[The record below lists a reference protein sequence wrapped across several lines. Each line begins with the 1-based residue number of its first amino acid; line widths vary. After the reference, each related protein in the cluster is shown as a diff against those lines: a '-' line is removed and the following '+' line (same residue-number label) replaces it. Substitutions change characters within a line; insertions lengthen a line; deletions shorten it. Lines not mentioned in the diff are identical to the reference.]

1 MALTLNPGRLL
12 GLSGAYWQTCALHAG
27 VKLGLFTALG
37 GHARSPEQ
45 IAAIID
51 ADTRAVAMLMNA
63 LVAMAL
69 LKKEGDQYVNTN
81 ESRLFLDESSE
92 TYQGHIILHH
102 HQLMASWADLDKAVQ
117 TGRPVRA
124 RLSLQDAEARRHF
137 LMGMFNLAMGLA
149 PRVTAALDLTDR
161 RRLLDLGG
169 GPGTYA
175 IHFCQ
180 RQPDLQA
187 VVFDLPGT
195 RPFAEDTI
203 ARFGLSE
210 RIQFVSGD
218 YLETALP
225 GRYDMIW
232 VSHILHAENPANCRR
247 IIRKAVDALDAGGS
261 LIIHD
266 FFLHD
271 TLDAPLFATLFALNM
286 LLGTE
291 GGQAYSQAQVEV
303 MLKEA
308 GLRRIERLPLD
319 SPNDSGLLIGYRSSL

>member
-1 MALTLNPGRLL
+1 MAPTLSPGRLL
-12 GLSGAYWQTCALHAG
+12 GLSGSYWQTCALHAG
-27 VKLGLFTALG
+27 VKLGLFTAIG
-37 GHARSPEQ
+37 RHARSAEK
-45 IAAIID
+45 ISAMID
-51 ADTRAVAMLMNA
+51 ADTRAVTMLLNA
-63 LVAMAL
+63 LVAMEL
-69 LKKEGDQYVNTN
+69 LKNDDGQYANTD

-102 HQLMASWADLDKAVQ
+102 HQLMASWADLDKAVR

-124 RLSLQDAEARRHF
+124 RSSLQDAEARRHF

-149 PRVTAALDLTDR
+149 PRVAAALDLTGR

-180 RQPDLQA
+180 RQSDMRA

-195 RPFAEDTI
+195 QPFAEDTI
-203 ARFGLSE
+203 ARFGLSD
-210 RIQFVSGD
+210 RIRFVSGD
-218 YLETALP
+218 YLASPLP

-271 TLDAPLFATLFALNM
+271 TLDAPLFPTLFALNM
-286 LLGTE
+286 LLGTD

-308 GLRRIERLPLD
+308 GLQRIERLPLD
-319 SPNDSGLLIGYRSSL
+319 TSNDSGLLIGYRSS

>member
-1 MALTLNPGRLL
+1 MMPSPPNPGRLL
-12 GLSGAYWQTCALHAG
+12 GLSGSYWQTCALHAG
-27 VKLGLFTALG
+27 VKLGLFTAIG
-37 GHARSPEQ
+37 RHARSPEQ
-45 IAAIID
+45 IAAMID
-51 ADTRAVAMLMNA
+51 ADARAVAMLMNA
-63 LVAMAL
+63 LVAMEF
-69 LKKEGDQYVNTN
+69 LKREGDQYANTD

-102 HQLMASWADLDKAVQ
+102 HQLMASWADLDKAVRS
-117 TGRPVRA
+117 GRPVRT
-124 RLSLQDAEARRHF
+124 RSSFQDAEARRHF

-149 PRVTAALDLTDR
+149 PRVAAALNLTGR
-161 RRLLDLGG
+161 HRLLDLGG

-180 RQPDLQA
+180 RQPDMQA

-203 ARFGLSE
+203 ARFGLSD
-210 RIQFVSGD
+210 RIKFVSGD
-218 YLETALP
+218 YLETPLP

-232 VSHILHAENPANCRR
+232 VSHILHAENPANCRH
-247 IIRKAVDALDAGGS
+247 IIRKAVDALDAGGC

-271 TLDAPLFATLFALNM
+271 TMDAPLFPTLFALNM
-286 LLGTE
+286 LLGTD
-291 GGQAYSQAQVEV
+291 GGQAYSQAQIEV

-308 GLRRIERLPLD
+308 GLQRIERLPLD
-319 SPNDSGLLIGYRSSL
+319 SPNDSGLLVGHMSS

>member
-1 MALTLNPGRLL
+1 MMPSPPNPGRLL
-12 GLSGAYWQTCALHAG
+12 GLSGSYWQTCALHAG
-27 VKLGLFTALG
+27 VKLGLFTAIG
-37 GHARSPEQ
+37 QHARSPEQ
-45 IAAIID
+45 IAAMID
-51 ADTRAVAMLMNA
+51 ADARAVAMLMNA
-63 LVAMAL
+63 LVAMEF
-69 LKKEGDQYVNTN
+69 LKREGDQYANTD

-102 HQLMASWADLDKAVQ
+102 HQLMASWADLDKAVRS
-117 TGRPVRA
+117 GRPVRT
-124 RLSLQDAEARRHF
+124 RSSFQDAEARRHF

-149 PRVTAALDLTDR
+149 PRVAAALNLTGR
-161 RRLLDLGG
+161 HRLLDLGG

-180 RQPDLQA
+180 RQPDMQA

-203 ARFGLSE
+203 ARFGLSD
-210 RIQFVSGD
+210 RIKFVSGD
-218 YLETALP
+218 YLETPLP

-232 VSHILHAENPANCRR
+232 VSHILHAENPANCRH
-247 IIRKAVDALDAGGS
+247 IIRKAVDALDAGGC

-271 TLDAPLFATLFALNM
+271 TMDAPLFPTLFALNM
-286 LLGTE
+286 LLGTD
-291 GGQAYSQAQVEV
+291 GGQAYSQAQIEV

-308 GLRRIERLPLD
+308 GLQRIERLPLD
-319 SPNDSGLLIGYRSSL
+319 SPNDSGLLLGHMSS